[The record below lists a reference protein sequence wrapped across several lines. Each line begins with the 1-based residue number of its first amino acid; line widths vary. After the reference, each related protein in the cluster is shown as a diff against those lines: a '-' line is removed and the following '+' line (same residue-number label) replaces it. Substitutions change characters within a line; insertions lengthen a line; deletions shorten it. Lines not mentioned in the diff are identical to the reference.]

1 MPHTVAAIPSGQHF
15 RRHCANQEERLH
27 RKNEV
32 NTNVLDNT
40 NIITVEDINSEYPV
54 SKGSIK
60 TAPIP
65 TVVAYTMDPASA
77 GLGTGVWT
85 LKASYSNHLQ
95 RDLIRQVVMLLMSD
109 SLITQRH

>member
-1 MPHTVAAIPSGQHF
+1 MKDYTA
-15 RRHCANQEERLH
+15 RMRLTF
-27 RKNEV
+27 
-32 NTNVLDNT
+32 TNVLDNT

-77 GLGTGVWT
+77 GLGTDVWT
-85 LKASYSNHLQ
+85 LKSRSYSNHLK
-95 RDLIRQVVMLLMSD
+95 RKIWFVKSVMWLMSD
-109 SLITQRH
+109 FLITQQL